1 MSSNNQGRATRW
13 PNKIV
18 VGLTGNIAT
27 GKSSVMR
34 MAAENGALTLDADKI
49 VHEILEQDSSI
60 QAAIAVAFGSQ
71 VRKPDGRIDRAA
83 LAAIVFS
90 DAAALRDLEMML
102 HPAVRTEII
111 QRVNESQARVVF
123 IEAIKLL
130 EGPLVNDCNA
140 VWVTACSP
148 VRQLERLMIC
158 RGMDDE
164 TAAMRVKAQPPA
176 AEKVVRANVVINT
189 DGNMADTRLQ
199 FETAWGQLLQQPAPA
214 AASPTIQAPKVEPSP
229 PAAKAIPEPAPV
241 LPLKKSAVTVRRA
254 RPSDVPAV
262 LLLIH
267 KATEG
272 KTKTKRAD
280 LLMSMA
286 ERSYLI
292 GQEGAEI
299 TTVIGWAA
307 DSGVARI
314 EQIYIH
320 PLSAM
325 NVTTPAVMAEIER
338 TAQEL
343 ICEAIIAFPAQDAP
357 EPVRQLFAGMGYES
371 RQKSQL
377 PRVWRSA
384 ADESQPENTHL
395 LVKVLRNVRI
405 A

>member
-1 MSSNNQGRATRW
+1 MSSNNRGQATRW
-13 PNKIV
+13 PDKIV

-27 GKSSVMR
+27 GKSSVLR

-49 VHEILEQDSSI
+49 VHEILEHDPSV

-90 DAAALRDLEMML
+90 DTAALRDLEMML

-111 QRVNESQARVVF
+111 QRVNESRARVVF

-158 RGMDDE
+158 RGMDDQ
-164 TAAMRVKAQPPA
+164 TAAMRVNAQPPA
-176 AEKVVRANVVINT
+176 AEKVARANVVINT
-189 DGNMADTRLQ
+189 DGDMADTRLQ
-199 FETAWGQLLQQPAPA
+199 FEAAWAQLIKQPATSAPLPAQTKTTPAPA
-214 AASPTIQAPKVEPSP
+214 ATK
-229 PAAKAIPEPAPV
+229 KAVPEPALV
-241 LPLKKSAVTVRRA
+241 LEMDVSDVTVRRA

-272 KTKTKRAD
+272 QTKIKRAD

-320 PLSAM
+320 PLSA
-325 NVTTPAVMAEIER
+325 VKVSTPAVMAEIER

-343 ICEAIIAFPAQDAP
+343 ICEAIMAFPPQDAP
-357 EPVRQLFAGMGYES
+357 EPVRQLFAGIGYEP
-371 RQKSQL
+371 RQKGQL

-384 ADESQPENTHL
+384 ADESQPENTQL